1 MVRPGL
7 QDPGSSG
14 GRGIDDPYHDQ
25 KTSGPNVFDP
35 RVVAQMHRGDDL
47 DVAKDAHHHTVG
59 MGSAQSAAGNH
70 IHNGSDSP
78 QLLAG
83 VTLTG
88 AKGGNAALA
97 SVCAALAA
105 LGATDTTTA

>member
-1 MVRPGL
+1 MARLGVPE
-7 QDPGSSG
+7 PPPSNSSN
-14 GRGIDDPYHDQ
+14 INDPYHDQ

-35 RVVAQMHRGDDL
+35 RVVGQIHRNDDL
-47 DVAKDAHHHTVG
+47 DVAKDAHHHTIG
-59 MGSAQSAAGNH
+59 MQSNQSAAGNH
-70 IHNGSDSP
+70 AHNGSDSP

-97 SVCAALAA
+97 SVCAALAL